1 MMSTER
7 LALFWPSQYSLLA
20 TWHRHGDLPQIFK
33 FLFNLNVKQSMRID
47 YAYFEYK
54 AKITNAGHAENEGE
68 LVHCM
73 IRMKRTDEQGRRRRN
88 VDLEQQA
95 GDNILFV
102 LNPGP
107 HRKISHSSIWEVS
120 EELFRNAGPPS
131 AHHQVGDCEIL
142 CY

>member
-73 IRMKRTDEQGRRRRN
+73 IRMKRTDE
-88 VDLEQQA
+88 
-95 GDNILFV
+95 
-102 LNPGP
+102 
-107 HRKISHSSIWEVS
+107 
-120 EELFRNAGPPS
+120 
-131 AHHQVGDCEIL
+131 
-142 CY
+142 